1 VERVFMENKLDIKGY
16 VLVFSSYVMWGL
28 LTFYWK
34 QLTMLLPFEVLSTR
48 IIFSFITMGLVLMWK
63 RNRLFLSYLTER
75 KKRSI
80 LLITSLLIMANWVI
94 YIYAVSSDQIVQA
107 SLGYYINPLISILLG
122 LLLLKEKITRLQ
134 TIAVGFALAG
144 VLYMTFGYGDFPWI
158 AIAVA
163 MSFGFY
169 GYYKKKENLDTLNSL
184 FVEMMMGLPLA
195 IIYMIW
201 LSSNNGS
208 HFISVSIWVTFLMCL
223 SGIVSIVPLLC
234 FTEGAKRIPLSSVG
248 FLQYIAPTLMLLIG
262 VLVYN
267 EPFTSGQLFSFILIW
282 IGLSLYTFSL
292 VRTKPRMII
301 KTNEEVKPDTM
312 IETLIDSK

>member
-1 VERVFMENKLDIKGY
+1 MDHKLDIKGY
-16 VLVFSSYVMWGL
+16 ALVFSSYVMWGL

-48 IIFSFITMGLVLMWK
+48 IIFSFMTMGLVLIWRK
-63 RNRLFLSYLTER
+63 NRLFISYLGQSS
-75 KKRSI
+75 KRRI
-80 LLITSLLIMANWVI
+80 LMMTSLLIMANWVI

-134 TIAVGFALAG
+134 TIAVGFAIAG
-144 VLYMTFGYGDFPWI
+144 VLYMTFGYGRFPWI
-158 AIAVA
+158 SIAVA

-201 LSSNNGS
+201 LSSKGGA
-208 HFISVSIWVTFLMCL
+208 HFVTVSPWVTFLMCL
-223 SGIVSIVPLLC
+223 TGIVSIVPLLC

-262 VLVYN
+262 VLVYD
-267 EPFTSGQLFSFILIW
+267 EPFTGEQLLSFILIW

-292 VRTKPRMII
+292 IRSKPRMIL
-301 KTNEEVKPDTM
+301 KTHEIASVDT
-312 IETLIDSK
+312 ITETLIEPK